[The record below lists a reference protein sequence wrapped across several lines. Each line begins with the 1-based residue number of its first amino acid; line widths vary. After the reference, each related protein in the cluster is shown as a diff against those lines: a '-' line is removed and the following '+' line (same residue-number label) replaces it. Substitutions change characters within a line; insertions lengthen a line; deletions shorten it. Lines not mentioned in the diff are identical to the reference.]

1 MPGEILAR
9 RGHRKCG
16 SDEPVARS
24 LPLPSESPRTP
35 PYHTSSRHGIWCR
48 VSLWFGQN
56 LRLSSPSFTSSGL
69 GGREG
74 AEPKQN
80 LSQPLK
86 LQVAPS
92 SLGDS
97 RQACPS
103 GQRALGE
110 RAHSLCSTRAAGGR
124 APSAKLARPARMRPP
139 WAPSFPPLEVWLLQ
153 LSSPTP
159 DPQDFRDQNSPF
171 RASVF
176 PMCTMGPII
185 ETSTSKAHFGRLNY
199 V

>member
-103 GQRALGE
+103 GRRALGE
-110 RAHSLCSTRAAGGR
+110 RAHSLCSTRAAGGGCLR
-124 APSAKLARPARMRPP
+124 LSWLG
-139 WAPSFPPLEVWLLQ
+139 PLECAPLGPRLFLRWKSGFFSCHLPLLIHRTFETRIHLFEPQ
-153 LSSPTP
+153 FSPCVRWA
-159 DPQDFRDQNSPF
+159 QS
-171 RASVF
+171 
-176 PMCTMGPII
+176 
-185 ETSTSKAHFGRLNY
+185 
-199 V
+199 